1 MSSQN
6 DNKTKNDEWMKTV
19 ETVITELFRLSVS
32 IIKENYYGFRDRT
45 LPFKSIFAWQCFFFV
60 FVMLKLDVWVAEKLH
75 FTILYPYKYNFAYCV
90 VGLMMGN
97 VVYGILRHMRF
108 KKFLTHIT
116 NCFRN
121 AGLCTHAGKLP
132 KYISNSALDNA
143 VFEMRFYTNGIPM
156 KKFIEAKDYLEAS
169 FFAIDDISPDFN
181 NPHIVV
187 IRYSSKS
194 LPSIVEFSRTP
205 TFTEGRFPIGL
216 GRVGWIV
223 TSFAD
228 VPHMLVGGG
237 TGKGK
242 SSFLRFIITYFLTRM
257 RDVEVWHVDLKDGAE
272 AAVFEN
278 VKNYRGTFEVA
289 TALRFLN
296 ELQFAIRDRMQFLA
310 ENKLF
315 SIEDFYQKDS
325 SKVIWSKAVQSRHDM
340 KRIVLVIDEASS
352 LFMAG
357 PRNASADSIKART
370 LAQIIGAKGRAAGI
384 HLVIA
389 TQRPDLRSVDT
400 NLKTHL
406 TGRLAFRMADIASS
420 TTILDSARATKVSS
434 VSGRAIW
441 KELGLYTEIQLPFI
455 SATDTRQALE
465 SAGLVLENSS
475 KPIEEKQVP
484 TLEDSPV
491 EFDKSSGFDLDERK
505 TELTPVSW
513 EDSNG

>member
-1 MSSQN
+1 MNSQN
-6 DNKTKNDEWMKTV
+6 NKKNDEWMKTF
-19 ETVITELFRLSVS
+19 ETAAIELFQVSIS
-32 IIKENYYGFRDRT
+32 IIKENYYGVRDRT
-45 LPFKSIFAWQCFFFV
+45 LPFKEIFAWQCFFFV
-60 FVMLKLDVWVAEKLH
+60 FVMLKFDVWVAEKLH
-75 FTILYPYKYNFAYCV
+75 LTFLYPYKYNFAYCV

-108 KKFLTHIT
+108 KKFLNHLTD
-116 NCFRN
+116 CFRN
-121 AGLCTHAGKLP
+121 AGLCTYAGKLP

-156 KKFIEAKDYLEAS
+156 KKFVEAKDYLEAS
-169 FFAIDDISPDFN
+169 FFAIDDIGPDSN

-194 LPSIVEFSRTP
+194 LPSIVEFAKTP
-205 TFTEGRFPIGL
+205 TFAEGRFPIGL

-223 TSFAD
+223 TSFTE

-310 ENKLF
+310 ENKLL
-315 SIEDFYQKDS
+315 SIEDFYKKDP
-325 SKVIWSKAVQSRHDM
+325 SKIIWSKAIQSRHDM

-357 PRNASADSIKART
+357 PRNASSDSIKART

-384 HLVIA
+384 QMVIA

-420 TTILDSARATKVSS
+420 TTILDSARATKMSS

-441 KELGLYTEIQLPFI
+441 KEQGLYTELQLPFI
-455 SATDTRQALE
+455 SATDARRALEAAAMVLADSNKPKEEVQAL
-465 SAGLVLENSS
+465 VF
-475 KPIEEKQVP
+475 
-484 TLEDSPV
+484 EDSPI

-505 TELTPVSW
+505 TELPPIHW
-513 EDSNG
+513 EESE